1 MLLAALIAI
10 ALPALPAAARA
21 SLTRQV
27 DAMVTAGIREQRYPG
42 AVVVMGRG
50 RRTLL
55 RRSYGTQTYEPRAP
69 RMRTNTLFDMA
80 SLTKV
85 VATTPAAMLL
95 VQDGTLDLDQ
105 PVARYLPEFAARG
118 KEGVTLRHLATHVS
132 GLKAY
137 ESFSVVEKGRRPD
150 ETTDAA
156 LLRRYA
162 DLPLSYPTGTK
173 MVYSCLNMQTL
184 SGLLQRVADED
195 TESLLRRRL
204 WGPLGMRDTTYLPTP
219 SQVRRAAPTA
229 ATADGKPVR
238 GVIHDP
244 LARYHTAERTCPG
257 NAGLFSTGPDLE
269 RFVRMMLADGM
280 AGRRVIL
287 RPETARLAFTVS
299 TPTAITSPRSV
310 GWAVYTKPPYADG
323 ADGDPA
329 QASIGHTGYTGTS
342 IWMDHATG
350 AYVIFLTNRVMPSPA
365 TKGGEGAG
373 IEGIRAG
380 LIKAL
385 KDALATEPRPRA

>member
-10 ALPALPAAARA
+10 VLPTGPVAARA
-21 SLTRQV
+21 SLPRQV
-27 DAMVTAGIREQRYPG
+27 EALVTAGIREQRYPG

-50 RRTLL
+50 NRTLL
-55 RRSYGTQTYEPRAP
+55 RRSYGSQTYEPSAP
-69 RMRTNTLFDMA
+69 HMRVSTLFDMA

-95 VQDGTLDLDQ
+95 LQDGSVELDQ
-105 PVARYLPEFAARG
+105 PVWLYLPEFAARG
-118 KEGVTLRHLATHVS
+118 KEGVTLRRLATHVS

-137 ESFSVVEKGRRPD
+137 ESFTVVEKGRRPD

-162 DLPLSYPTGTK
+162 DLPLSYATGTK

-184 SGLLQRVADED
+184 AGLLQRVANED
-195 TESLLRRRL
+195 TETLLRRRL
-204 WGPLGMRDTTYLPTP
+204 WGPLGMRDTTYRPTP

-229 ATADGKPVR
+229 ATTDAKPVR

-244 LARYHTAERTCPG
+244 LARYHTTERTCPG
-257 NAGLFSTGPDLE
+257 NAGLFSTGQDLE
-269 RFVRMMLADGM
+269 RFVRMMLAGGRR
-280 AGRRVIL
+280 GRRVIL
-287 RPETARLAFTVS
+287 RPETTRLAFTVS
-299 TPTAITSPRSV
+299 TPPTITSPRSV
-310 GWAVYTKPPYADG
+310 GWAVYTKPPYSDA

-329 QASIGHTGYTGTS
+329 HTSIGHTGYTGTS

-350 AYVIFLTNRVMPSPA
+350 AYVIFLTNRVYPSPA
-365 TKGGEGAG
+365 TKGDEGG
-373 IEGIRAG
+373 SIEGIRAS

-385 KDALATEPRPRA
+385 KDALAAEAKPKA